1 MSTLA
6 IVALAMPPLMVVIVL
21 SVAFGATWL
30 DERALKRRP
39 H

>member
-1 MSTLA
+1 MSPLA
-6 IVALAMPPLMVVIVL
+6 IVALVMPGLMVIIVL

-30 DERALKRRP
+30 DERALRRRP

>member
-1 MSTLA
+1 
-6 IVALAMPPLMVVIVL
+6 MPVLMVVTVL

-30 DERALKRRP
+30 DERALKRRS

>member
-6 IVALAMPPLMVVIVL
+6 IVALAMPVLMVIIVL

>member
-1 MSTLA
+1 MSNLE
-6 IVALAMPPLMVVIVL
+6 IVALVMPVLMVVIVL

-30 DERALKRRP
+30 DERALRRRP